1 VASLLHSVTRMAA
14 SSSRSA
20 TTHKHARL
28 QTALGVL
35 LLLNAV
41 LAFFLFRS
49 PGLTASERHK
59 EVARLESAQRT
70 AESRVQHLMELKK
83 KVQDATNNEQ
93 KFSQAN
99 FLSRSSAFSAML
111 TNLEQLASANHLQ
124 PTSATYHLDQGDNKL
139 GWTDVELSFEVDG
152 DYPNLVRFLN
162 QLEQS
167 KLFWIIESLDVSG
180 QQGSKVRLNL
190 QAATYLLPS

>member
-1 VASLLHSVTRMAA
+1 MASLLHSAQRMAA
-14 SSSRSA
+14 SSSRST
-20 TTHKHARL
+20 TTHTHARL
-28 QTALGVL
+28 QTALGIL
-35 LLLNAV
+35 LLLNGV
-41 LAFFLFRS
+41 LVFFLFRS
-49 PGLTASERHK
+49 PGLTAAERQK
-59 EVARLESAQRT
+59 EVARLESQQRT

-83 KVQDATNNEQ
+83 KVQDATQNEQ

-111 TNLEQLASANHLQ
+111 TDLEQLASDNHLQ
-124 PTSATYHLDQGDNKL
+124 PSTATYHLNEGDNKL
-139 GWTDVELSFEVDG
+139 GWTNVEVALEVDG

-162 QLEQS
+162 QLEKS

-180 QQGSKVRLNL
+180 QQGSKLRLNL